1 MLIRLYAL
9 ACAQLVACSVRLF
22 GSNGSAAALKILEE
36 VRSVGLEVGEIM
48 YNTVME
54 ACGAAGQ
61 TKMSL
66 SLLDVRGGVDGVGL
80 GGVGGVGAGCVGDVW
95 WWY

>member
-1 MLIRLYAL
+1 MRFWNAAILQFSTYYANSLL
-9 ACAQLVACSVRLF
+9 ACMPRTTRCS
-22 GSNGSAAALKILEE
+22 GAALKILDE
-36 VRSVGLEVGEIM
+36 VRELGLDVGEIL

-66 SLLDVRGGVDGVGL
+66 SLLEVR
-80 GGVGGVGAGCVGDVW
+80 
-95 WWY
+95 